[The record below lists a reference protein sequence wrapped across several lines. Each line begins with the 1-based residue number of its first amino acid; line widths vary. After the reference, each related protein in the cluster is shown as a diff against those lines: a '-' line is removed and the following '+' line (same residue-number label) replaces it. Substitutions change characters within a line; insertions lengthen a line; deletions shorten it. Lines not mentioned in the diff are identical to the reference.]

1 MTNPNSS
8 WHSDGKS
15 FTYYKY
21 IQKAKTKINVKVKQK
36 NAIGQIAMFNSD
48 SVSGRGQSNCEYNDN
63 QN

>member
-15 FTYYKY
+15 FTY

-36 NAIGQIAMFNSD
+36 NTIGQIAMFNSD

-63 QN
+63 YN

>member
-15 FTYYKY
+15 FTYNKY

-36 NAIGQIAMFNSD
+36 KHHWSNSN
-48 SVSGRGQSNCEYNDN
+48 V
-63 QN
+63 